1 MTFARALLAMLL
13 AVAVAALAAAAL
25 AHQSPSGWEYDLA
38 CCSVHDC
45 APVPET
51 AVREATGGYSVRL
64 VPGDH
69 PLVTSPLAAFV
80 AHGSPALRVSGDDRR
95 HVCVSHGRVLCVYV
109 PPGGV

>member
-1 MTFARALLAMLL
+1 MMWLVLALL
-13 AVAVAALAAAAL
+13 VIPPAAF
-25 AHQSPSGWEYDLA
+25 AHTAPSGWAYDRD
-38 CCSVHDC
+38 CCSDMDC
-45 APVPET
+45 APVPDS

-64 VPGDH
+64 VPGGH
-69 PLVTSPLAAFV
+69 PLVSAPMSAFV